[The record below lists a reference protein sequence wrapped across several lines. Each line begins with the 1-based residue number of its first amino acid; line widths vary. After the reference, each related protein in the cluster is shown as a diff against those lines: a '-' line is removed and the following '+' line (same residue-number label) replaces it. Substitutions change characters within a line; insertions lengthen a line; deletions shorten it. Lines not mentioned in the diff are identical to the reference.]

1 MNVLLGPTIFQTNI
15 YADGWILGNMTIDDL
30 IDQYFERSMRY
41 DNITNCPNEFPF
53 FNGKK
58 CVICPEDHPVFNIE
72 EKKCVNCP
80 KD

>member
-53 FNGKK
+53 FNGEK
-58 CVICPEDHPVFNIE
+58 CIICPEDDPVFNI
-72 EKKCVNCP
+72 
-80 KD
+80 